1 MTLLMTNGNVLHL
14 LKNFTD
20 NIHGCMLSRYT
31 GVCLYMESVSTQKKT
46 SLGREDW
53 LKAAMSV
60 LFELGIDSISIV
72 QMAESLNVTRGS
84 FYHHFTDREDLLDA
98 ILEYWEQIWTVN
110 IRESI
115 SLQNL
120 APVDALIA
128 LVTTIRSNKAAEFDA
143 PFRAWALHDPH
154 SRKVLERIDEFRL
167 DYIRSLFEAGGF
179 EGIDAENRA
188 RLLLYYEIS
197 DPAFF
202 ARQHPESESALID
215 ERLKLLLQKND

>member
-1 MTLLMTNGNVLHL
+1 
-14 LKNFTD
+14 
-20 NIHGCMLSRYT
+20 
-31 GVCLYMESVSTQKKT
+31 MESVSTQKKT
-46 SLGREDW
+46 PLAREDW

-60 LFELGIDSISIV
+60 LFESGIDSISIV
-72 QMAESLNVTRGS
+72 QIAESLNVTRGS

-98 ILEYWEQIWTVN
+98 VLEYWEQQWTVN

-115 SLQNL
+115 RLQNL
-120 APVDALIA
+120 APVDALRA
-128 LVTTIRSNKAAEFDA
+128 LVTTIRRIKAADFDA
-143 PFRAWALHDPH
+143 PFRAWALHDPL

-167 DYIRSLFEAGGF
+167 DYIRSLFEADGF

-188 RLLLYYEIS
+188 RLLLYYEMS
-197 DPAFF
+197 DPVFF